1 MGRTFWTLENKMS
14 KDQAHLAHYYQI
26 IKWEV
31 VSDKA
36 GEVGHV

>member
-1 MGRTFWTLENKMS
+1 MS

-31 VSDKA
+31 ERDKA
-36 GEVGHV
+36 GEVGSV